1 MFHIILYF
9 VFLEL
14 TVLVYILLHQY
25 GKTYQM
31 DEYDLYE
38 NSENSMNQ
46 RAIRLELFSVIK
58 TIEVSY
64 VKSGT
69 GLRNCEAELPFFNM
83 CLCLQTKQRRS
94 RFF

>member
-9 VFLEL
+9 VFLEM

-25 GKTYQM
+25 VKTHKM
-31 DEYDLYE
+31 EEYDLYE

-46 RAIRLELFSVIK
+46 RAIRLEFISVIK

-64 VKSGT
+64 VKMAQ
-69 GLRNCEAELPFFNM
+69 N
-83 CLCLQTKQRRS
+83 
-94 RFF
+94 